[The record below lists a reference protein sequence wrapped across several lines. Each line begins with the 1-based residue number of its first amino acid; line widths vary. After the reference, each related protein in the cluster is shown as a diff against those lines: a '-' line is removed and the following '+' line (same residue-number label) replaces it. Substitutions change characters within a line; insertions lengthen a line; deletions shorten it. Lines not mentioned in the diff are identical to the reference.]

1 MPAGFRLFYHQSLKF
16 LLNSSVNPVNFINPV
31 NPVNWPTSQLLN
43 LTNFTPDFN
52 FQKALQ
58 PLSLNRMKHLLPV
71 VGFLFAVHMTQA
83 QQEPG
88 DLKTVQETA
97 KSYIRQGD
105 YSNAVLVLNRALQT
119 NADNLELQKDLA
131 FAYYLNRDYVHGLEV
146 AKKFPERTD
155 ADVQSF
161 QVLGML
167 YKAIEEVKDCEKMY
181 KAALK
186 KFPNSGTLYNEY
198 GEMLWSKKDYSE
210 AIKMWEKG
218 IETDPGYSG
227 NYYNAAKYYY
237 FTTDKVWALIYG
249 EIFVNLESYSKR
261 TAEIKNVLLDGYKK
275 LFTDAN
281 LYKDQDTKNE
291 FVKAFLDGMKTQSSF
306 IGSSGVTPE
315 TLSAV
320 RTKFNLDW
328 FSKYATKFPFRLYEY
343 HQQLLKAGMFD
354 AYNQWIFGTTSN
366 LPAYENW
373 TKTHQEEYNKFDY
386 FQHNRVF
393 KLPAGQYYQTVK

>member
-1 MPAGFRLFYHQSLKF
+1 
-16 LLNSSVNPVNFINPV
+16 
-31 NPVNWPTSQLLN
+31 
-43 LTNFTPDFN
+43 
-52 FQKALQ
+52 
-58 PLSLNRMKHLLPV
+58 MKHLFPV
-71 VGFLFAVHMTQA
+71 IGLLFAVHTTQA
-83 QQEPG
+83 QNEAS
-88 DLKTVQETA
+88 DVKTVQETA
-97 KSYIRQGD
+97 KTYIKQGD

-131 FAYYLNRDYVHGLEV
+131 FAYYLNRDYVRGLEV
-146 AKKFPERTD
+146 AKKFPERSD
-155 ADVQSF
+155 ADVHSF
-161 QVLGML
+161 QLLGMI
-167 YKAIEEVKDCEKMY
+167 YKAIEEVRDCEKMY

-198 GEMLWSKKDYSE
+198 GEMIWSRKDYSD
-210 AIKMWEKG
+210 AIKIWEKG
-218 IETDPGYSG
+218 IEADPGYSG

-261 TAEIKNVLLDGYKK
+261 TAEIKNLLLDGYKK

-281 LYKDQDTKNE
+281 MSKDQDIKNE
-291 FVKAFLDGMKTQSSF
+291 FVKAFLDIMKSQSSF
-306 IGSSGVTPE
+306 IGTQGVTAE

-320 RTKFNLDW
+320 RTKFILDW
-328 FSKYATKFPFRLYEY
+328 FAKNGSRLPFRLFEY

-354 AYNQWIFGTTSN
+354 AYNQWIFGTAGN

-393 KLPAGQYYQTVK
+393 KLPANQYYQTAK